1 MKRKTFASLSHARQ
15 RGSLGKPLGLIFLL
29 GVLFVLA
36 ATQAHGQ
43 GLNGQR
49 FTVRG
54 FGTLAATTQD
64 AEGLEFR
71 RNVGQANGVAAGDVE
86 LGTDSLA
93 GLQFDAKLGS
103 RLDALVQGVTRQGA
117 DGKWTPEVTQA
128 FVRYTPD
135 ESLVM
140 RFGRFGYDIYLLAE
154 SRQVGY
160 SYLTVRPSA
169 DFYGVV
175 TNDAIDGVDV
185 ALTRRMGSGLVR
197 TRLFG
202 GRGSDKTVFA
212 DGTVVG
218 GRSRVYGGTLD
229 YLYRGL
235 TARVAFLQ
243 VTYQEEAQLRQLAD
257 ALTGSGVA
265 AAIAIGR
272 ELRGAQTSGAV
283 QLGIAYDDG
292 PLQAQIL
299 YGRIRS
305 ESIAG
310 PSISAW
316 YAQGGY
322 RLGAWT
328 PFVALADSQ
337 DRKAIRSTGLPDIPE
352 LAPINGAVY
361 GIQKNLRAT
370 QHTATIGVR
379 WDLSPRVDLKLQ
391 ADFTSVHDSSY
402 SFDRRPVASG
412 DVNMTVTTLS
422 ADFVF

>member
-1 MKRKTFASLSHARQ
+1 MA
-15 RGSLGKPLGLIFLL
+15 KPIGLVFLL
-29 GVLFVLA
+29 AVLFVLA
-36 ATQAHGQ
+36 ATQAHAQ
-43 GLNGQR
+43 ELNGKR

-71 RNVGQANGVAAGDVE
+71 RNVGQADGVAAGEVE
-86 LGTDSLA
+86 WATDSLA
-93 GLQFDAKLGS
+93 GLQFDARLGS
-103 RLDALVQGVTRQGA
+103 HVDVLVQGVTRQGA
-117 DGKWTPEVTQA
+117 DSEWTPEVTQG

-135 ESLVM
+135 ESLAM
-140 RFGRFGYDIYLLAE
+140 RLGRFGYDIYLLAE

-160 SYLTVRPSA
+160 SYLAVRPSA

-175 TNDAIDGVDV
+175 TNDAIDGADI
-185 ALTRRMGSGLVR
+185 ALTRRLGPGLVR
-197 TRLFG
+197 ARLFG

-212 DGTVVG
+212 DGSIFG
-218 GRSRVYGGTLD
+218 GHSRVYGGTLD
-229 YLYRGL
+229 YLYRGF

-243 VTYQEEAQLRQLAD
+243 ATYGEEAELQQLAA
-257 ALTGSGVA
+257 ALTASGVPA
-265 AAIAIGR
+265 SIAIGR
-272 ELRGAQTSGAV
+272 ELRGAQTSGGV
-283 QLGIAYDDG
+283 QLGVAYDDG
-292 PLQAQIL
+292 PLQAQLL

-310 PSISAW
+310 PNIAAW

-328 PFVALADSQ
+328 PFVALADSR
-337 DRKAIRSTGLPDIPE
+337 DANDIRPTGLPDIPE
-352 LAPINGAVY
+352 LAPINGAVF

-370 QHTATIGVR
+370 QHTATVGIR
-379 WDLSPRVDLKLQ
+379 WDVSPRVDLKLQ

-402 SFDRRPVASG
+402 SFDRRPVANG
-412 DVNMTVTTLS
+412 DVRMTVTTLA